1 MQINR
6 QNRKWA
12 VRLILLI
19 LLVVVADGL
28 VGQFA
33 RKPFPWT
40 VLVPASLPVLIC
52 VFVILPMTRAE
63 KAVPPNA

>member
-6 QNRKWA
+6 QNLKWV
-12 VRLILLI
+12 VRMMLILL
-19 LLVVVADGL
+19 LVAVADGL
-28 VGQFA
+28 VVLFV

-40 VLVPASLPVLIC
+40 VLIPALLPVLMC

-63 KAVPPNA
+63 KHTPPSI